1 MKDQFNIIL
10 FLIIFLSSQ
19 VFAINSELNQRGE
32 EYKEYPDWVDTPYDA
47 ASYIL
52 SNYDKLSKKDGY
64 ITHLPIIP
72 DDEIEKIRNAK
83 RIDDSLSKDNK

>member
-32 EYKEYPDWVDTPYDA
+32 EYKEYPNWVDTPYDA

-52 SNYDKLSKKDGY
+52 SNYDKLSKRDGY
-64 ITHLPIIP
+64 IKPLPIIS
-72 DDEIEKIRNAK
+72 DEEMNHIRNAK
-83 RIDDSLSKDNK
+83 KIDDTSSKDNK